1 MEKHNH
7 VLTEAYRSMLHQAP
21 KLQVEEEMLM
31 HKLYGVMAAH
41 GLVKKND
48 DNSNNPYN
56 SRTAQHS
63 NREVNGQNRQLPK
76 CTCSLVFSV
85 FPPMSFFVELFS
97 VFKRKGSFQDYITCV
112 TPHMVLIIDKGSEVS
127 LCQLSNTNSSSTA
140 THDGT
145 IYVQRCVN
153 CDEGNSTN

>member
-63 NREVNGQNRQLPK
+63 NREVNVAQEEQ
-76 CTCSLVFSV
+76 
-85 FPPMSFFVELFS
+85 
-97 VFKRKGSFQDYITCV
+97 
-112 TPHMVLIIDKGSEVS
+112 
-127 LCQLSNTNSSSTA
+127 
-140 THDGT
+140 
-145 IYVQRCVN
+145 
-153 CDEGNSTN
+153 